1 MRVNLAH
8 INIQG
13 VDVAVFD
20 AKPNIDSDSYRQ
32 ELLTSLTSRARL
44 AGLRVE
50 KSALAYVHLGQLMF
64 YGTPDLVQY
73 LQNSGMP
80 GINRWLET

>member
-50 KSALAYVHLGQLMF
+50 QSALAYVF